1 MSPDHARV
9 VIIVGRDRPELYAY
23 FRTAFTGLRD
33 VEVIA
38 DRRLPSAHGGGADEP
53 MSRLGRRWQPDIY
66 DEMLLRG
73 FAIKRLP
80 RADAAVASSARSA
93 VRRRAARQA
102 PRRPEALRG

>member
-38 DRRLPSAHGGGADEP
+38 DRRLPTVHGGGEEP
-53 MSRLGRRWQPDIY
+53 VSLIGRRWQPDIY
-66 DEMLLRG
+66 DELILRG

-80 RADAAVASSARSA
+80 RADDRVVAAPPPA
-93 VRRRAARQA
+93 RRRSGSRRE
-102 PRRPEALRG
+102 PRRPEMLRG